1 LADYRDHY
9 QAIRAA
15 GADLVAISVD
25 KPSQSA
31 QVRRELDL
39 PFRILSDAD
48 RRVVREWGI
57 FNKRERGGIAIPS
70 VFIVSAER
78 RVLFR
83 SIDGIRTRVAADEVV
98 RALQTP
104 GTQAPRTKFGYNPG
118 LSDFIRAIRYNLR
131 RGPAE

>member
-1 LADYRDHY
+1 LADYREHY
-9 QAIRAA
+9 RAIRAA

-31 QVRRELDL
+31 QLRHELDL

-57 FNKRERGGIAIPS
+57 VNERERGGIAKPS
-70 VFIVSAER
+70 VFIINADR

-83 SIDGIRTRVAADEVV
+83 SCDGVRPRVAADEVI

-104 GTQAPRTKFGYNPG
+104 GMHAPRAKFGYNPG
-118 LSDFIRAIRYNLR
+118 LGEMIRAIRNNIR
-131 RGPAE
+131 PIR